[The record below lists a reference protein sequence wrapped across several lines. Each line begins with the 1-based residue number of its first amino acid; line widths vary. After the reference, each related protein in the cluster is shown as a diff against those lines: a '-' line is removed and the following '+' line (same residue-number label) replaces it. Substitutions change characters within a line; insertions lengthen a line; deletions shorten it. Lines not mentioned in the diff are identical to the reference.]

1 MCSIDHLL
9 DWTSLWEFYV
19 GISRL
24 GQLRRK
30 FTQRVV
36 TFHDLRFW
44 TEYKGENELSISSPP
59 YHTPRPLCFLTVH
72 V

>member
-1 MCSIDHLL
+1 MCSIDYLL

-24 GQLRRK
+24 GQLRRR
-30 FTQRVV
+30 FTQRAE

-44 TEYKGENELSISSPP
+44 TEYKGENELSITPSPTTHP
-59 YHTPRPLCFLTVH
+59 APFAF
-72 V
+72 